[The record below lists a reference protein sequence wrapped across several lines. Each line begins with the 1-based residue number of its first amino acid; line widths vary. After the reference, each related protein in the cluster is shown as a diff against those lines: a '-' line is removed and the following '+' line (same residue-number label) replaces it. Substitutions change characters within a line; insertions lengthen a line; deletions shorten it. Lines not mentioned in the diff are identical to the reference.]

1 MRYTQRPLKWS
12 YIQIYINKT
21 YYDASWVR
29 TTVATIIK
37 SMLVKILLF
46 SSLEKSFSAVVTAGR
61 RFPDLYPE
69 FSGLLVDTHLPSTQI
84 YKFLPFSKIFGIF
97 QLLKFPPKRLFVPD
111 CRTAAAIRF
120 RLSSTLPSRKS
131 EGTMYD
137 TTFRNK
143 EPGTSCLQDSLLVS
157 SSFICCSALWS
168 ILSPCR
174 YPSAINSHLQ
184 VSPFF
189 QNIWN
194 LSTAKIS
201 PQTALCPRLP
211 NGRVDSLSSIV
222 YASFTRQLSRVT

>member
-29 TTVATIIK
+29 TTVATIII

-46 SSLEKSFSAVVTAGR
+46 SSLEKSFSVVVTAGR

-69 FSGLLVDTHLPSTQI
+69 CSGLLVDTHLPSTQI

-120 RLSSTLPSRKS
+120 RLSSTLPSRKP

-168 ILSPCR
+168 ILSDSWSLVLNLRTSSESANDWRKR
-174 YPSAINSHLQ
+174 YSKSTIFASRFCTSESSAFFVCSHF
-184 VSPFF
+184 S
-189 QNIWN
+189 
-194 LSTAKIS
+194 
-201 PQTALCPRLP
+201 
-211 NGRVDSLSSIV
+211 
-222 YASFTRQLSRVT
+222 